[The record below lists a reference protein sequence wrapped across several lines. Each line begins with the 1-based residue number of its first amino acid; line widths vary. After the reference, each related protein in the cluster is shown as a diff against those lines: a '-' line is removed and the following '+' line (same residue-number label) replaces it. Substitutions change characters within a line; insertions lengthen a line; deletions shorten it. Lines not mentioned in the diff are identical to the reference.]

1 MISYIASLFLMSNV
15 LLLVQS
21 ACTEG
26 FMDLSLLE
34 RKAADPHS
42 SLSTLAEDGKATRW
56 IITDAN
62 NRFTCDNVTITEFLI
77 GVDIRTRHSMRMQ
90 YPSIEVWYEY
100 ENSHYKRYHFIKIE
114 LSPENF
120 TTNGIYRYF
129 LHEPITVLSGYMLG
143 VHQPKGKKS
152 VVRFYTARANKNTR
166 VGKIEQGKVYLNNY
180 PSISSMDIDE
190 SNRTDIIMI
199 YPITGQY

>member
-1 MISYIASLFLMSNV
+1 MSNV

-34 RKAADPHS
+34 RKAADTHS
-42 SLSTLAEDGKATRW
+42 SLTTLAEENKATRW

-77 GVDIRTRHSMRMQ
+77 GVDIRTRHDMRML
-90 YPSIEVWYEY
+90 YPSIEVWYEH
-100 ENSHYKRYHFIKIE
+100 ENSHYKRYHFITIE

-129 LHEPITVLSGYMLG
+129 LPEPITVLSGYMLG
-143 VHQPKGKKS
+143 VHQPEGRRS
-152 VVRFYTARANKNTR
+152 VVRFYTARANRKTT
-166 VGKIEQGKVYLNNY
+166 VGKIKQNEVNLNY
-180 PSISSMDIDE
+180 YSISSMKIDE

-199 YPITGQY
+199 HPITGQY

>member
-1 MISYIASLFLMSNV
+1 MSNV

-34 RKAADPHS
+34 RKAADLNS
-42 SLSTLAEDGKATRW
+42 SLTTLAEENKATRW

-62 NRFTCDNVTITEFLI
+62 NRFTCDNVAII
-77 GVDIRTRHSMRMQ
+77 GFIIGADIRTVIRDPHDMKRDK

-100 ENSHYKRYHFIKIE
+100 GSSHYERIDFITIE

-120 TTNGIYRYF
+120 TTNGIYHYF

-143 VHQPKGKKS
+143 VHQPKGRRS
-152 VVRFYTARANKNTR
+152 VVRFYTARANKKTI
-166 VGKIEQGKVYLNNY
+166 VGKIKQSKVNLKYH
-180 PSISSMDIDE
+180 SISSMKINE

-199 YPITGQY
+199 HPITGQY